1 MQNALKMKKW
11 NFFFVGLLV
20 LVFCSCEGLFY
31 NPSSKVVK
39 FRASAGDDV
48 RTRTAYTNHI
58 DPATGK
64 ERIEWETGD
73 PVMIYMY
80 WKSPEGSTETNNPVH
95 EAIYT
100 VSFNNHISNERSYG
114 ELISDNSPLMW
125 KGDDS
130 HVYTHYFYSIYPAGK
145 GFFYTSTDDGSNP
158 SIEFSLP
165 ANQDGKIKQMQYA
178 YMAAAAPAV
187 TTKYNDNYS
196 TTIDLDYYP
205 MVTTVYVDI
214 TNNSSRAISEVI
226 LTSTDDD
233 VPLVGNYTVNFAS
246 RQIGSRPFGTNLG
259 ESSGDEASNAN
270 RTVTIPSVIT
280 SNSSKKIAFFV
291 RPRMYENNLDLK
303 FKWGEETKSVGSLG
317 TVTPFSKYNI
327 KVTINENGDIDFD
340 DALAQF
346 ILVFMREFRDGD
358 IFYNEFKDFIDDYFN
373 GDYLDF
379 WNNHFPKD
387 NVDKQLDGALDI
399 LKSIF
404 SDENGNLNMQ
414 MFNAFIDALGNV
426 ENLNI
431 TEGYKVL
438 SSTLRK
444 DFFSLF
450 KNVKHIKLRLIHTAV
465 TVEIE
470 GLEYLET
477 LEFVE
482 TNQKVSL
489 TVKDCPS
496 FRMFEFPENNV
507 EVTGITLIRTPY
519 FKEGYVRNSNQPN
532 IHITLED
539 CSTAEEN
546 AFIRFY
552 NQNFR
557 DNPSR
562 SGNTDNIV
570 IEAGYQ
576 DVDWSQ
582 GWPPIYGDWH
592 TTWSDK

>member
-233 VPLVGNYTVNFAS
+233 VPLVGNYTVNFTS

-327 KVTINENGDIDFD
+327 KVTINKNDDIEITQNGDAQLLFGLLFMMNEGDWGTPPLSSFLGVD
-340 DALAQF
+340 DINYINNNFRNKAITIEDYNALNAKYPNLFQQIF
-346 ILVFMREFRDGD
+346 NSVTHLKVDRNIGVPITDDIGPAIFKLFRNLTDITILVDSTP
-358 IFYNEFKDFIDDYFN
+358 N
-373 GDYLDF
+373 G
-379 WNNHFPKD
+379 KD
-387 NVDKQLDGALDI
+387 NGKDYINIDVDG
-399 LKSIF
+399 
-404 SDENGNLNMQ
+404 
-414 MFNAFIDALGNV
+414 
-426 ENLNI
+426 
-431 TEGYKVL
+431 L
-438 SSTLRK
+438 SS
-444 DFFSLF
+444 
-450 KNVKHIKLRLIHTAV
+450 
-465 TVEIE
+465 
-470 GLEYLET
+470 
-477 LEFVE
+477 
-482 TNQKVSL
+482 L
-489 TVKDCPS
+489 TS
-496 FRMFEFPENNV
+496 
-507 EVTGITLIRTPY
+507 ITL
-519 FKEGYVRNSNQPN
+519 
-532 IHITLED
+532 
-539 CSTAEEN
+539 
-546 AFIRFY
+546 
-552 NQNFR
+552 
-557 DNPSR
+557 
-562 SGNTDNIV
+562 SGNTAVHLTVTKCNNLVTATKNNNSNTTIT
-570 IEAGYQ
+570 
-576 DVDWSQ
+576 VDGKNW
-582 GWPPIYGDWH
+582 
-592 TTWSDK
+592 